1 LGAYGNLSMR
11 YAAEFNQRW
20 LGAGTPPPGE
30 PLLGTG
36 DIQSLADLGNAYA
49 NLKQMRMVVF
59 DRSALTALAIALLL
73 PVTPLVLTMF
83 SVDELMNKLVS
94 ILL

>member
-1 LGAYGNLSMR
+1 MLGLLKGNSTR
-11 YAAEFNQRW
+11 YMQAAVYIGSNSIR
-20 LGAGTPPPGE
+20 L
-30 PLLGTG
+30 
-36 DIQSLADLGNAYA
+36 
-49 NLKQMRMVVF
+49 VVF

>member
-1 LGAYGNLSMR
+1 MTMYISKFRKL
-11 YAAEFNQRW
+11 
-20 LGAGTPPPGE
+20 
-30 PLLGTG
+30 
-36 DIQSLADLGNAYA
+36 SLAAAMGAAALFGWRFHRSRLVFGAVALGLAGRILFIGLDSGVPPA
-49 NLKQMRMVVF
+49 EQLVF
-59 DRSALTALAIALLL
+59 RAVALLL

>member
-1 LGAYGNLSMR
+1 MKKAGN
-11 YAAEFNQRW
+11 AAALDEALRSATLPSTIW
-20 LGAGTPPPGE
+20 VATDE
-30 PLLGTG
+30 PLLGTA

-49 NLKQMRMVVF
+49 NLKQMRLVVF
-59 DRSALTALAIALLL
+59 DRSALIALAVALLL